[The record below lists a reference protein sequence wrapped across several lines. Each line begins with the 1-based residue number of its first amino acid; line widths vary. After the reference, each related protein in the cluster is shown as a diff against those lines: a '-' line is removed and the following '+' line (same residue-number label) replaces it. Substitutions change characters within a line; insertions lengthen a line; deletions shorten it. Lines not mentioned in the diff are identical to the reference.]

1 MFRRETFMSLTA
13 LGLLAAFA
21 GGVLSFL
28 SPCVFPLVPG
38 YLSYLAGTSLE
49 EAQSQPTTRWRVS
62 RHALWFVLGFALLFT
77 LLGVAAAL
85 LGSAL
90 RPYQQVLARIAGLL
104 LVLFGIALTGLLP
117 IPWVSRDHRVQ
128 VQPGRPAWWRSGLIG
143 MAFGAGWSACTG
155 PILGSILVLTAVRS
169 TLLQGV
175 IFLLAYALGLGVPF
189 LLVGILVDRAGTL
202 MRRIRR
208 YTGPLSF
215 IGGAILILMGM
226 LILTGRLD
234 QLANLL
240 FPFSF
245 SP

>member
-1 MFRRETFMSLTA
+1 MSLTTF
-13 LGLLAAFA
+13 GLLAAFV

-62 RHALWFVLGFALLFT
+62 QHALWFVLGFALLFT
-77 LLGVAAAL
+77 LLGAAAAL

-90 RPYQQVLARIAGLL
+90 YPYQQVLARIAGLL
-104 LVLFGIALTGLLP
+104 LVLFGIALTGLVP

-128 VQPGRPAWWRSGLIG
+128 VQPGRSAWWRSGLIG

-215 IGGAILILMGM
+215 IGGVILILMGM

-240 FPFSF
+240 FPFFF